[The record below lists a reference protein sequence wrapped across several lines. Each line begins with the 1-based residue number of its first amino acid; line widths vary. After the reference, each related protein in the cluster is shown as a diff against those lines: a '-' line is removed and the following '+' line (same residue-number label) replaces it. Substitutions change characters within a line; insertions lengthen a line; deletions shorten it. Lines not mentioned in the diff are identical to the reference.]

1 MSPAR
6 HFISMVAW
14 RWSNTHGKQR
24 RFIHSQACIGP
35 GFQGLHMAG
44 ESRPGVLAK
53 PNELC

>member
-6 HFISMVAW
+6 HFISMAAW
-14 RWSNTHGKQR
+14 RWSNTHGKR
-24 RFIHSQACIGP
+24 RFIHPLACIGP
-35 GFQGLHMAG
+35 GFQGLHMGG

>member
-6 HFISMVAW
+6 RFISMAAW
-14 RWSNTHGKQR
+14 RWSNTHGKR
-24 RFIHSQACIGP
+24 RFIHPLAWIGP
-35 GFQGLHMAG
+35 GFQGLHMAD